1 MGKLIFAIFVLV
13 PIIEILI
20 FLIVGDI
27 FGFWLT
33 ISSIILTAII
43 GAWAVKIQS
52 FSVLKSLQQ
61 NLNQKNIPSDEIF
74 HAGCLLIAGLLLITP
89 GFFTDAI
96 GFLLLFQG
104 FRGYIK
110 KILFSYFGKIGFV
123 TQNHHDVSNTKIF
136 EADYKDITTKKNDPN
151 DNR

>member
-13 PIIEILI
+13 PIIEISI

-27 FGFWLT
+27 FGFWFT

-123 TQNHHDVSNTKIF
+123 TQNHHDFSNTEIF
-136 EADYKDITTKKNDPN
+136 EADYEDITTKKNDPN